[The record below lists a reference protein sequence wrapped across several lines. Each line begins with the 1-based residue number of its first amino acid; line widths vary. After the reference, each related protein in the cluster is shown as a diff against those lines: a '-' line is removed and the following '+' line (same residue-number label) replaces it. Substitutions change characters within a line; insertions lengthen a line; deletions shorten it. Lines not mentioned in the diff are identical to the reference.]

1 MYWQITATGVAVLI
15 VDKFGRKPLLAIS
28 AIVMCI
34 SISCLGVF
42 FKLDSDGDADDLG
55 WLPLVSCQNVIYYV
69 PAVFCMYLTSNTF
82 PTFRLV

>member
-1 MYWQITATGVAVLI
+1 MAVLI

-42 FKLDSDGDADDLG
+42 FKLDSDGNADDLG
-55 WLPLVSCQNVIYYV
+55 WLPLVSCQNDIFHV
-69 PAVFCMYLTSNTF
+69 YL
-82 PTFRLV
+82 

>member
-1 MYWQITATGVAVLI
+1 MAVLI

-42 FKLDSDGDADDLG
+42 FKLDSEDNADDLG
-55 WLPLVSCQNVIYYV
+55 WLPLVSYQNYFFYCIISVSY
-69 PAVFCMYLTSNTF
+69 
-82 PTFRLV
+82 

>member
-1 MYWQITATGVAVLI
+1 MAVLI

-42 FKLDSDGDADDLG
+42 FKLDSEDNADDLG
-55 WLPLVSCQNVIYYV
+55 WLPLVSCQILFFILPVSYEQYY
-69 PAVFCMYLTSNTF
+69 PDF
-82 PTFRLV
+82 

>member
-1 MYWQITATGVAVLI
+1 MAVLI

-42 FKLDSDGDADDLG
+42 FKLDSEDNADDLG
-55 WLPLVSCQNVIYYV
+55 WLPLVSCQNIFYV
-69 PAVFCMYLTSNTF
+69 PLVFFLCLITNNTF